1 MPEKSDGFE
10 IFFESDEYNVGRPKS
25 RNNDRLN
32 IRSSTVMQYLYDD
45 LDRVPC
51 PRFWI
56 KNK

>member
-1 MPEKSDGFE
+1 MTEKADGFE

-56 KNK
+56 